1 MKFCK
6 KTRYG
11 LTALMDLAAQPSDTP
26 ISLKSIAE
34 RNDISLQFLEHIFAS
49 FRRTGSVKRV
59 KGYHLA
65 TTAAEITVASVVEAL
80 EGNYHLEDE
89 DVVAENSYK
98 GISDTIQ
105 KLVVDTVNQELDQI
119 LSNLTL
125 EQMSGYYADHY
136 EKQEMYYI

>member
-1 MKFCK
+1 
-6 KTRYG
+6 
-11 LTALMDLAAQPSDTP
+11 MDLAAQPSDTP

-49 FRRTGSVKRV
+49 FRRTGIVKSVKGSQG
-59 KGYHLA
+59 GYHLA
-65 TTAAEITVASVVEAL
+65 KTADEITVASVVEAL

-105 KLVVDTVNQELDQI
+105 KLVVAVSYTH
-119 LSNLTL
+119 LTL
-125 EQMSGYYADHY
+125 PTNS
-136 EKQEMYYI
+136 IV

>member
-49 FRRTGSVKRV
+49 FRRTGIVKSVKGSQG
-59 KGYHLA
+59 GYHLA
-65 TTAAEITVASVVEAL
+65 KTADEITVASVVEAL

-98 GISDTIQ
+98 GISDTIAEAGGGYRQ
-105 KLVVDTVNQELDQI
+105 PGTRSDSVKSDFGTDERI
-119 LSNLTL
+119 LCRSL
-125 EQMSGYYADHY
+125 
-136 EKQEMYYI
+136 

>member
-1 MKFCK
+1 
-6 KTRYG
+6 
-11 LTALMDLAAQPSDTP
+11 MDLAAQPSDTP

-49 FRRTGSVKRV
+49 FRRTGIVKSVKGSQG
-59 KGYHLA
+59 GYH
-65 TTAAEITVASVVEAL
+65 
-80 EGNYHLEDE
+80 EDE